1 MKYIIISKD
10 VALRIGINLIGHY
23 VLNNKIVVNQN
34 EILLNG
40 NLEGTLDE
48 RIRTIDG
55 KLYTVTYTQRLIKK
69 EGYELQCAK

>member
-34 EILLNG
+34 EILLNN

-48 RIRTIDG
+48 RVSAIEG
-55 KLYTVTYTQRLIKK
+55 KVYTAAYIQRLIKK

>member
-23 VLNNKIVVNQN
+23 VLNNHIVVNQN
-34 EILLNG
+34 EILLNS

-48 RIRTIDG
+48 RVSAIEG
-55 KLYTVTYTQRLIKK
+55 KVYTAAYIQRLIKK

>member
-40 NLEGTLDE
+40 NLDGTLEE
-48 RIRTIDG
+48 RVSAIDG
-55 KLYTVTYTQRLIKK
+55 KVYTAAYIKRLIKK
-69 EGYELQCAK
+69 ERYELQCAK

>member
-40 NLEGTLDE
+40 NLDGTLEE
-48 RIRTIDG
+48 RVSTIDG
-55 KLYTVTYTQRLIKK
+55 KLYTAAYIQRLIKK
-69 EGYELQCAK
+69 EGYELQRAK

>member
-1 MKYIIISKD
+1 MKYIIINKD

-34 EILLNG
+34 EILLNN

-48 RIRTIDG
+48 RISTIDG
-55 KLYTVTYTQRLIKK
+55 KLYTATYIQRLIKK

>member
-23 VLNNKIVVNQN
+23 VLNNIIVVNQN
-34 EILLNG
+34 EILLNN

-48 RIRTIDG
+48 RIRAIDG
-55 KLYTVTYTQRLIKK
+55 KLYTATYTQRLIKK

>member
-10 VALRIGINLIGHY
+10 VALRIGINLVGHY

-34 EILLNG
+34 EILLNN
-40 NLEGTLDE
+40 NLDGTLEE
-48 RIRTIDG
+48 RVSAIKG
-55 KLYTVTYTQRLIKK
+55 KLYTAAYTQRLIKK

>member
-23 VLNNKIVVNQN
+23 VLNNHIVVNQN

-40 NLEGTLDE
+40 SLDGTLEE
-48 RIRTIDG
+48 RVSAIDG
-55 KLYTVTYTQRLIKK
+55 KVYTATYIQRLIKK

>member
-34 EILLNG
+34 EILLNN

-48 RIRTIDG
+48 RVNAVGG
-55 KLYTVTYTQRLIKK
+55 KIYTPAYTQRLIKN
-69 EGYELQCAK
+69 ERYELQCAK

>member
-23 VLNNKIVVNQN
+23 GLNNKIVVNQN

-40 NLEGTLDE
+40 NLDGTLEE
-48 RIRTIDG
+48 RVSAIDG
-55 KLYTVTYTQRLIKK
+55 KLYTAAYTQRLIKK